1 MGDEAADRVLSVYV
15 TAADA
20 DEARRIGRA
29 LVEENL
35 AACVNV
41 LPGHTAIYRWE
52 GKLEEGAECA
62 FLAKTTAARFEA
74 LRRRVR
80 ALHSYTLPCI
90 LALPAATGD
99 AEFLDWVREQVR
111 GAAAGS

>member
-1 MGDEAADRVLSVYV
+1 MHDEAAQVLSAYV

-35 AACVNV
+35 AACVNL
-41 LPGHTAIYRWE
+41 LPGHTAIYRWKGE
-52 GKLEEGAECA
+52 LEEGAEGA

-74 LRRRVR
+74 LRARVR
-80 ALHSYTLPCI
+80 ALHTYDLPCI
-90 LALPAATGD
+90 LAFP
-99 AEFLDWVREQVR
+99 
-111 GAAAGS
+111 AAAGDEDFLEWVRTGVRAGEVTP

>member
-1 MGDEAADRVLSVYV
+1 MAEEGDRILWVYV

-29 LVEENL
+29 LVEERL

-52 GKLEEGAECA
+52 GRLQEAPEGA

-74 LRRRVR
+74 LSARIR
-80 ALHSYTLPCI
+80 ALHSYSLPCI
-90 LALPAATGD
+90 LALPAAAGD
-99 AEFLDWVREQVR
+99 AGFLDWVRAETSEK
-111 GAAAGS
+111 AG